1 MANAGERHTNGS
13 QFFFTL
19 DKAPQ
24 LDGSHTIFGRVA
36 GDTVFNL
43 LKLDDIELVGERP
56 RYPPSLLSAEVL
68 DNPFPDIEPRITAA
82 ERKEQRAARLESR
95 RAAKQT
101 KGVKRVATKNKALLS
116 FGEDEAIAAPVEP
129 AKFLSA
135 HDVAEADS
143 RLRKDVIDR
152 RGLPRDLPSDLA
164 SLPSAVKREA
174 SSTPTSAP
182 PKRETAS
189 RPLLEPAEAP
199 KPAKRPEPE
208 DASAKVR
215 AEIESMQAS
224 LRRMAGKDDSDDDER
239 PAKKAK
245 KASGPSTMA
254 LERDRYKTARVAKK
268 KGEDASLDDMLGG
281 FRSRLR
287 TAFATT
293 APEPEAPAE
302 TDGPVLGY
310 SGEVLEEDVDDEDI
324 EGGAW
329 LAHRLRFRKDVAQ
342 TFGVDDY
349 VRRFC
354 LSVLTTQITHDPLA
368 KHDVG
373 TFSLA
378 DAAAIEARAKRQGK
392 APVTDSKRSGRDGD
406 RNRPRERPKWDDRG
420 GRR

>member
-1 MANAGERHTNGS
+1 MWDEPFEDEISQRLRFTRRGLLAMANAGERHTNAS

-56 RYPPSLLSAEVL
+56 RYPPSILSAEVL

-82 ERKEQRAARLESR
+82 ERKEQRAARLELR
-95 RAAKQT
+95 RAAKQN

-116 FGEDEAIAAPVEP
+116 FGEDEAVAAPVEP
-129 AKFLSA
+129 SKFLSA

-143 RLRKDVIDR
+143 RLRKDVIDH
-152 RGLPRDLPSDLA
+152 RGLPRDLPPDLA
-164 SLPSAVKREA
+164 SLPSAVRRET
-174 SSTPTSAP
+174 SSAPAP
-182 PKRETAS
+182 PKRAAASTS
-189 RPLLEPAEAP
+189 RPLLEPEEAP
-199 KPAKRPEPE
+199 RPAKRAEP
-208 DASAKVR
+208 SAQPSATDKVR

-224 LRRMAGKDDSDDDER
+224 LRRMAGKDDSDDDDTQR

-245 KASGPSTMA
+245 KAAGPSAIALERAKYKSGPS
-254 LERDRYKTARVAKK
+254 KK
-268 KGEDASLDDMLGG
+268 KGEDPSLDDMLGG

-293 APEPEAPAE
+293 APEPEAPVQ
-302 TDGPVLGY
+302 TDEPVLGY

-349 VRRFC
+349 VRR
-354 LSVLTTQITHDPLA
+354 
-368 KHDVG
+368 
-373 TFSLA
+373 
-378 DAAAIEARAKRQGK
+378 
-392 APVTDSKRSGRDGD
+392 
-406 RNRPRERPKWDDRG
+406 
-420 GRR
+420 